1 MIGRSAR
8 IAGLSFLLAIS
19 LAKSQM
25 FSKKPTPPQSQSII
39 SEPGF
44 ALGFT
49 SGNAASGSTFI
60 LPSALAV
67 APDGRIF
74 VGEKGGR
81 VYIVQNGSK
90 LAQPFIDLSSEVL
103 SNFDRGLMG
112 IALDPNFALNGFVYF
127 AYVTD
132 LDSTNNHG
140 DGSAGYGRLIRVSA
154 S

>member
-19 LAKSQM
+19 LANAQM
-25 FSKKPTPPQSQSII
+25 FSKKPTPPQSQSIT
-39 SEPGF
+39 SEPVF

-49 SGNAASGSTFI
+49 SVNAASGSTFI

-74 VGEKGGR
+74 VGETGGR

-90 LAQPFIDLSSEVL
+90 LAQRFIDLSSYAL
-103 SNFDRGLMG
+103 SHLDR
-112 IALDPNFALNGFVYF
+112 ALRAFALVP
-127 AYVTD
+127 
-132 LDSTNNHG
+132 
-140 DGSAGYGRLIRVSA
+140 
-154 S
+154 